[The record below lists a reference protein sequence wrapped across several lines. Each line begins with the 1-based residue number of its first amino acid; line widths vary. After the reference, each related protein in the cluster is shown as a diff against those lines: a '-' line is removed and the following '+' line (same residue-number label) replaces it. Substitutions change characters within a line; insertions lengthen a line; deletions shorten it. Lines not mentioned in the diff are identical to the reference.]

1 MEDGED
7 MAKYFNTV
15 AVCRPN
21 QHYMV
26 DISDKLEQIG
36 RMIDAGWYFTI
47 NRARQY
53 GKTTTL
59 KALAKFL
66 EKNYVVVSLDFQ
78 RMSASDFKNEV
89 RYLP

>member
-26 DISDKLEQIG
+26 DISDKLEQIS

-53 GKTTTL
+53 GKTTL
-59 KALAKFL
+59 LRALRRYLQGDYYVVLMDFQTFGDAKFKY
-66 EKNYVVVSLDFQ
+66 E
-78 RMSASDFKNEV
+78 
-89 RYLP
+89 

>member
-1 MEDGED
+1 

-66 EKNYVVVSLDFQ
+66 EYEELCGCEPGFSE
-78 RMSASDFKNEV
+78 NECFGF
-89 RYLP
+89 